1 MSTAASKRSQST
13 SPCTCNGYRA
23 CEGLVKC
30 ARDKHKNW
38 NNASHAWGLSGRRPS
53 FSLYD
58 TGSQN
63 YFLGRNGSLAASS
76 VAPDGFLAA
85 LHHDLLLTLADI
97 SSLWPK
103 GTRIAFVKNP
113 VALSETL
120 GSFSHFTMHYYVHN
134 RCIYVWLVSCTMC

>member
-1 MSTAASKRSQST
+1 MDAA
-13 SPCTCNGYRA
+13 
-23 CEGLVKC
+23 
-30 ARDKHKNW
+30 ARLRVLQLPSLAPAPSLLLINLGRW
-38 NNASHAWGLSGRRPS
+38 ELMWWWGLSGRRPS

-76 VAPDGFLAA
+76 VAPDGFLAV